1 MNTLTQY
8 MAVCEKAM
16 RAGGDAIQSWTGR
29 FDVRKKGPAD
39 LVTQADLASQQTVSR
54 IIWDAYP
61 DHAII
66 GEEDASLTGTVP
78 IFSPEKMGLSPLPHG
93 RSSDYRWIVDPLD
106 GTTNYVHGVPHY
118 AVSLALAHQ
127 GELLVGGVFDPTQ
140 NECFTAVSGQ
150 GALLNGRP
158 IRTSNVS
165 ALSEALAVASFPTNI
180 RPNSPDLLV
189 FLQAAFNC
197 QAVRRSGSTALNL
210 AYLAAGRYDV
220 FWNFA
225 ANIWD
230 FAAGVL
236 LVREAGGAICTPEG
250 KPYTIDQRPFLTAA
264 NAPLLEQLRCITS
277 MALGNGPANQ

>member
-8 MAVCEKAM
+8 MAVCEKAL

-54 IIWDAYP
+54 IIWDAFP

-66 GEEDASLTGTVP
+66 GEEDAA
-78 IFSPEKMGLSPLPHG
+78 LPAETNAAAHN
-93 RSSDYRWIVDPLD
+93 SDYRWIVDPLD
-106 GTTNYVHGVPHY
+106 GTTNYVHGLPHY
-118 AVSLALAHQ
+118 AVSLALEHQ
-127 GELLVGGVFDPTQ
+127 GKLLVGGVFDPIQ
-140 NECFTAVSGQ
+140 DECFTAVSGQ
-150 GALLNGRP
+150 GALLNGEP
-158 IRTSNVS
+158 IHTSNVS
-165 ALSEALAVASFPTNI
+165 AISEALAVASFPTNV
-180 RPNSPDLLV
+180 RPNSPDLMV
-189 FLQAAFNC
+189 FLQAAYNC

-230 FAAGVL
+230 VAAGIL
-236 LVREAGGAICTPEG
+236 LVCEAGGAICTPEG
-250 KPYTIDQRPFLTAA
+250 KPYSIDQRPFLTAA
-264 NAPLLEQLRCITS
+264 NAELLDQLRAITAT
-277 MALGNGPANQ
+277 ALKLGLTDT